1 MLPKD
6 AYQGTHWP
14 RSNEE
19 SSCDI
24 QIIKV
29 QVLPEHQTTDSLSK
43 LDLQKAETW
52 RCNLFEEVKIEGKQ
66 GKNNIIRITDSCSEH
81 LAKDFQ
87 KIFKLQHLSEPKL
100 SAAF

>member
-43 LDLQKAETW
+43 LDLQKAET
-52 RCNLFEEVKIEGKQ
+52 
-66 GKNNIIRITDSCSEH
+66 
-81 LAKDFQ
+81 
-87 KIFKLQHLSEPKL
+87 
-100 SAAF
+100 